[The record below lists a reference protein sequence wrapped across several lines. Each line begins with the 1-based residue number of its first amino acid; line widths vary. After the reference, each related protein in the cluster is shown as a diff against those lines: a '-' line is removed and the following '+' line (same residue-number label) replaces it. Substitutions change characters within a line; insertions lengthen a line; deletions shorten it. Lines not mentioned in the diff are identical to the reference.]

1 LCQLVK
7 SNRERRV
14 IKLPPLYD
22 NEKGVILSVA
32 LMVLAILTLAGSAAI
47 VTTRTDLKLAGNWNA
62 HTRTFYAA
70 EAGLEKGIGDLKALL
85 ASTQDP
91 DTTQLAAIAAPTF
104 SDPSLSIESL
114 DVQLVN
120 SSQIVIGDG
129 AYQGLRADATDYQI
143 TAVAKGPAGTR
154 SRLVQMVEYL
164 EVPLF
169 QFGVF
174 YGKGVDLEIAPGP
187 PMTFNGRVHS
197 NSNIYATNA
206 SVKFDSLVTTT
217 GKIHRY
223 LKRDPST
230 RGSNPSIKDNNGVYQ
245 SLNFDHEYN
254 QDFIGSWSEA
264 EWKNTAMTTF
274 GGKVLDSAM
283 GVEEILP
290 PVPDALYD
298 PAGADVAAHQMIK
311 PAIESGPD
319 ADSAAMQGAKLYY
332 QADVIIDGP
341 SGQVRDKNGINI
353 NMRGCDPKTVTT
365 DLFYDARDQK
375 TMDITTVN
383 IGYLAACGKAPANGI
398 MYVHRDPLGHR
409 GAGVRLTNGIEL
421 PSGGLNVVSENPIY
435 IHGDY
440 NMVAKK
446 PAAVMGDAVTI
457 LSSNWDDAKGGLPTS
472 DRTVNDTTVNA
483 ALALGPSAESTVG
496 QGNGQLE
503 NAIRFLEDWS
513 GKTFT
518 YRGSII
524 GLWHSQQATEPW
536 RCCGNGGGNYYNAPN
551 RDWGYDTLFDTVQ
564 PPGTPKGVLGLSRV
578 AWSEG
583 QI

>member
-1 LCQLVK
+1 VL
-7 SNRERRV
+7 
-14 IKLPPLYD
+14 KLPPLYD
-22 NEKGVILSVA
+22 NEKGMILSVA
-32 LMVLAILTLAGSAAI
+32 LMVLAILTLMGSAAI
-47 VTTRTDLKLAGNWNA
+47 VATRTEVKIAGNWNA

-85 ASTQDP
+85 ASTLDP
-91 DTTQLAAIAAPTF
+91 TPSQLAAITPPVL
-104 SDPSLSIESL
+104 SDPSISFEPLEILNVS
-114 DVQLVN
+114 

-129 AYQGLRADATDYQI
+129 TYQGLRADATDYQI
-143 TAVAKGPAGTR
+143 TAEVKGPAGTR
-154 SRLVQMVEYL
+154 SRLVQLVEYL

-174 YGKGVDLEIAPGP
+174 YGKGVDLEIAPGQ

-197 NSNIYATNA
+197 NSNIYARND

-230 RGSNPSIKDNNGVYQ
+230 RGTNPLIKDNNGVYQ
-245 SLNFDHEYN
+245 SLNFDHDSN

-264 EWKNTAMTTF
+264 DWKNAAMNTF

-290 PVPDALYD
+290 PVPNALYD
-298 PAGADVAAHQMIK
+298 PAGPDVAAHQMIEK
-311 PAIESGPD
+311 GTNS
-319 ADSAAMQGAKLYY
+319 DSAAMQKAKMYY
-332 QADVIIDGP
+332 QADLRIENGVAK
-341 SGQVRDKNGINI
+341 DKNGNPI
-353 NMRGCDPKTVTT
+353 NMSSCDPITITNKTFYDPREKKTMTVTE
-365 DLFYDARDQK
+365 LNVVK
-375 TMDITTVN
+375 LN
-383 IGYLAACGKAPANGI
+383 ECGKMPPNGI
-398 MYVHRDPLGHR
+398 LYVHKSGAN
-409 GAGVRLTNGIEL
+409 AGVRLVEGHEL
-421 PSGGLNVVSENPIY
+421 PSGGLTIATENPMY
-435 IHGDY
+435 IMGNY
-440 NMVAKK
+440 NSVAKK
-446 PAAVMGDAVTI
+446 PAAVMADAITI
-457 LSSNWDDAKGGLPTS
+457 LSNNWDDAKGGLPTS

-483 ALALGPSAESTVG
+483 AFALGPGAESTVG

-503 NAIRFLEDWS
+503 NVIRFLEDWS

-524 GLWHSQQATEPW
+524 ALWHSQQGAEPW
-536 RCCGNGGGNYYNAPN
+536 RCCGDGGDNYYNAPN
-551 RDWGYDTLFDTVQ
+551 RDWGYDTLFDTAQ
-564 PPGTPKGVLGLSRV
+564 PPGTPMGVLGLTRV